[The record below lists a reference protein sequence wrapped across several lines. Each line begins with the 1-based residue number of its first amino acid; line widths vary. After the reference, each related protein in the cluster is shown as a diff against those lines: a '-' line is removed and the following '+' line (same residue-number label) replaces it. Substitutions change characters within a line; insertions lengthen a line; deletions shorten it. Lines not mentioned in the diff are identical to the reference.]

1 MKAREQQVQR
11 GTKMG
16 SRVDKTDRLQNSG
29 QLPADGGRDGT
40 GT

>member
-1 MKAREQQVQR
+1 MKAREQVQR

-16 SRVDKTDRLQNSG
+16 SRVDKTDRLQNPG
-29 QLPADGGRDGT
+29 LLPADGGQDGT